1 MSARSGPNLIS
12 AETAA
17 GSERATTARTRR
29 FAAASLRRRAGLQV
43 LACQIVCF
51 LVVIGLWQWQT
62 STGRLSAFLYGS
74 PSAIAA
80 ALLATARDGSLW
92 QDLGITALETLFGFA
107 LGNAIGVTLGLS
119 LWYSRFVSRV
129 LQPFILAL
137 GSIPIIALAPL
148 TIIWF
153 GTGFASKVAM
163 STLSVVVVSVIIAYK
178 GALGVDPDQI
188 NLMLSLRAKRPQIFR
203 LLVVPASMTDIF
215 AGLKLTVGFALV
227 GAIVGEFM
235 SSTEG
240 LGHQIFKAGSL
251 YAISAVFAELIV
263 TVILALVLSAIVA
276 RVERLLLPWR
286 HDLS

>member
-1 MSARSGPNLIS
+1 MRARRL
-12 AETAA
+12 
-17 GSERATTARTRR
+17 RR
-29 FAAASLRRRAGLQV
+29 LQIVVCQMLCFAA
-43 LACQIVCF
+43 I
-51 LVVIGLWQWQT
+51 IGVWQWQT
-62 STGRLSAFLYGS
+62 ATGAASAFLYGS
-74 PSAIAA
+74 PAGVADALVAA
-80 ALLATARDGSLW
+80 GRDGSLW
-92 QDLGITALETLFGFA
+92 TDFRTTALETLAGFA
-107 LGNAIGVTLGLS
+107 LGNVIGTTLGLL
-119 LWYSRFVSRV
+119 LWYSRFVSHV

-137 GSIPIIALAPL
+137 GSIPIIALAPI

-163 STLSVVVVSVIIAYK
+163 STLSVVVVSIIIAYK

-188 NLMLSLRAKRPQIFR
+188 NLMLSLRARRSQVFR

-235 SSTEG
+235 SSTQG
-240 LGHQIFKAGSL
+240 LGHEIFKSGSL
-251 YAISAVFAELIV
+251 YAISAVFAELV
-263 TVILALVLSAIVA
+263 ATVFLALVLSGVVT

>member
-1 MSARSGPNLIS
+1 MSARSGPSSIS
-12 AETAA
+12 VDTKAFDA
-17 GSERATTARTRR
+17 GRRNHASEARRARR
-29 FAAASLRRRAGLQV
+29 LRRLQV
-43 LACQIVCF
+43 VLCQLLCF
-51 LVVIGLWQWQT
+51 LAIVGVWQWLT
-62 STGRLSAFLYGS
+62 ATGAASAFLYGS
-74 PSAIAA
+74 PSGVYEALMAA
-80 ALLATARDGSLW
+80 VRDGSLW
-92 QDLGITALETLFGFA
+92 IDFRTTALETLAGFA
-107 LGNAIGVTLGLS
+107 LGNVIGTTLGLL
-119 LWYSRFVSRV
+119 LWYSRFVSQV

-137 GSIPIIALAPL
+137 GSIPIIALAPI

-188 NLMLSLRAKRPQIFR
+188 NLMLSLRARRSQVFR
-203 LLVVPASMTDIF
+203 LLVVPSSMTDIF

-235 SSTEG
+235 SSTQG
-240 LGHQIFKAGSL
+240 LGHEIFKSGSL
-251 YAISAVFAELIV
+251 YAISAVFAELV
-263 TVILALVLSAIVA
+263 ATVVLALLLSGVVT

>member
-1 MSARSGPNLIS
+1 MSDRSGPNLIS
-12 AETAA
+12 DNVAVAVPGLSRQA
-17 GSERATTARTRR
+17 
-29 FAAASLRRRAGLQV
+29 RRAATLRGRRLRQARV
-43 LACQIVCF
+43 LLCQILCF
-51 LVVIGLWQWQT
+51 VVFIGLWQWQT
-62 STGRLSAFLYGS
+62 MTGHISAFLYGS
-74 PSAIAA
+74 PAGIVA
-80 ALLATARDGSLW
+80 ALIGTIQDGSLW
-92 QDLGITALETLFGFA
+92 TDLAATALETLAGFA
-107 LGNAIGVTLGLS
+107 LGNVIGTTLGLS
-119 LWYSRFVSRV
+119 LWYSRFVSQV

-137 GSIPIIALAPL
+137 GSIPIIALAPI

-163 STLSVVVVSVIIAYK
+163 STLSVVVVSIIIAYK

-188 NLMLSLRAKRPQIFR
+188 NLMLSLRARRSQVFR

-235 SSTEG
+235 SSTDG
-240 LGHQIFKAGSL
+240 LGHEIFKSGSL
-251 YAISAVFAELIV
+251 YAISSVFAELVV
-263 TVILALVLSAIVA
+263 TVILALVLSGIVA

>member
-1 MSARSGPNLIS
+1 MSDRSGPNSIS
-12 AETAA
+12 VEAIAEAVPAQRRSAA
-17 GSERATTARTRR
+17 VTARRR
-29 FAAASLRRRAGLQV
+29 QRLQV
-43 LACQIVCF
+43 LTCQLIG
-51 LVVIGLWQWQT
+51 LVALIALWQWQ
-62 STGRLSAFLYGS
+62 STAGGLNAFLYGA
-74 PSAIAA
+74 PSEILA
-80 ALLATARDGSLW
+80 ALLATARDGSLTH
-92 QDLGITALETLFGFA
+92 DLTVTALETLAGFA
-107 LGNAIGVTLGLS
+107 LGNAIGVTLGLL
-119 LWYSRFVSRV
+119 LWYSRFVSLV

-137 GSIPIIALAPL
+137 GSIPIIALAPI

-153 GTGFASKVAM
+153 GTGFASKLAM
-163 STLSVVVVSVIIAYK
+163 STLSVVVVSIIIAYK

-188 NLMLSLRAKRPQIFR
+188 NLMRSLRAQRPQIFR
-203 LLVVPASMTDIF
+203 LLIVPASMTDIF

-235 SSTEG
+235 SSTSG

-263 TVILALVLSAIVA
+263 TVFLALVLSSVVT

>member
-1 MSARSGPNLIS
+1 MSDRSGLNLTS
-12 AETAA
+12 ADTVAAPRLVTAQA
-17 GSERATTARTRR
+17 RRAAAVTARRR
-29 FAAASLRRRAGLQV
+29 VRLQI
-43 LACQIVCF
+43 LICQILCF
-51 LVVIGLWQWQT
+51 AIVIGLWQWQA
-62 STGRLSAFLYGS
+62 STGGISAFLYGS
-74 PSAIAA
+74 PSGIVMALIA
-80 ALLATARDGSLW
+80 TIEDGSLW
-92 QDLGITALETLFGFA
+92 TDLAATALETLAGFA
-107 LGNAIGVTLGLS
+107 LGNVIGTTLGLL
-119 LWYSRFVSRV
+119 LWYSRFISRV

-137 GSIPIIALAPL
+137 GSIPIIALAPI

-163 STLSVVVVSVIIAYK
+163 STLSVVVVSIIIAYK

-188 NLMLSLRAKRPQIFR
+188 NLMLSLRARRPQIFR

-235 SSTEG
+235 SSTNG
-240 LGHQIFKAGSL
+240 LGHEIFKAGSL
-251 YAISAVFAELIV
+251 YAISAVFAELVV
-263 TVILALVLSAIVA
+263 TVILALVLSSVVT

>member
-1 MSARSGPNLIS
+1 MSDRSGPNLTS
-12 AETAA
+12 VKAA
-17 GSERATTARTRR
+17 PRFGTSEAITR
-29 FAAASLRRRAGLQV
+29 LRRRRLQI
-43 LACQIVCF
+43 LLCQALCFMAIVA
-51 LVVIGLWQWQT
+51 LWQWQT
-62 STGRLSAFLYGS
+62 TTGAVSAFLYGS
-74 PSAIAA
+74 PSGI
-80 ALLATARDGSLW
+80 ATALVAAVRDGSLW
-92 QDLGITALETLFGFA
+92 TDFETTALETLAGFA
-107 LGNAIGVTLGLS
+107 LGNVIGTTLGLT
-119 LWYSRFVSRV
+119 LWYSRFVSQV

-137 GSIPIIALAPL
+137 GSIPIIALAPI

-188 NLMLSLRAKRPQIFR
+188 NLMLSLRARRSQVFR

-235 SSTEG
+235 SSTRG
-240 LGHQIFKAGSL
+240 LGHEIFKSGSL
-251 YAISAVFAELIV
+251 YAISAVFAELV
-263 TVILALVLSAIVA
+263 ATVFLALVLSAVVT